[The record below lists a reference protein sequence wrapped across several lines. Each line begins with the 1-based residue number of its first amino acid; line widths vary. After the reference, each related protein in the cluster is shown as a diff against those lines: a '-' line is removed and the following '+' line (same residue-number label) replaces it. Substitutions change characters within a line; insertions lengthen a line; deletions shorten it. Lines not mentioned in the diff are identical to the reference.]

1 MTGKK
6 AAAVML
12 GVLILAASF
21 FGTARLGKDQILPA
35 FCQTEIKNG
44 EKQMKKVALTFDDGP
59 DPEYTQELLEGLKAR
74 DVRATFF
81 VLGKQAEQY
90 PKLTEQIAKEGH
102 LIGCHGYEHVNL
114 KSLSMEEACRQMTQ
128 TADLICGITGSRPM
142 FMRPP
147 YGKSHEGME
156 EKVQMIEVLWD
167 IDTMDWSLRDPD
179 RVVQETLA
187 KVEDGSIILMH
198 DEFQESVD
206 GALQLIDTLKKQDY
220 QFVTVDE
227 LILE

>member
-1 MTGKK
+1 
-6 AAAVML
+6 
-12 GVLILAASF
+12 
-21 FGTARLGKDQILPA
+21 
-35 FCQTEIKNG
+35 
-44 EKQMKKVALTFDDGP
+44 
-59 DPEYTQELLEGLKAR
+59 
-74 DVRATFF
+74 
-81 VLGKQAEQY
+81 
-90 PKLTEQIAKEGH
+90 
-102 LIGCHGYEHVNL
+102 
-114 KSLSMEEACRQMTQ
+114 
-128 TADLICGITGSRPM
+128 M

-206 GALQLIDTLKKQDY
+206 GALQLIDALKKQNY